1 MKVRKHTIRLVTLC
15 VAFTAGAALVK
26 YQNTNTAKVY
36 AAQHIDNYNSYTYN
50 GHYYDSINF
59 NDEGGM
65 NGELRTSLTSLI
77 RPAGFYIYSSS
88 GTTHLSTQLQYADE
102 DPTNENNMVLFYSR
116 DSITKTAATVNS
128 VVQWNREHVWCKNL
142 SNNNWSKNNG
152 AEDEAGTDILHLRP
166 TYESINSSRSD
177 VPFGDINKTNPK
189 YFDPDTKKVTN
200 DSSKMLYAYSN
211 GTYFEPLDSLK
222 GDVARII
229 MYVWT
234 TYTGYVG
241 LKEYKPLNI
250 LSIFQSYDTL
260 LRWHTQDRPDALE
273 GHRNDYA
280 QSSRQAN
287 RNPFVDH
294 PELAWRIFGDQASN
308 EVKNACMQ
316 AYPYNVEQIDPTGI
330 SLNRNSA
337 SLDSGSTLQL
347 TASLIPNNATASIT
361 WSSSDESVAT
371 VSNSGLV
378 TAVNGGS
385 ATITARVSQSIYA
398 ICSITVTQ
406 AEYIKVASYDFS
418 AGNTSNTSEYSVDEL
433 KARFNDSDVTGG
445 GLSDIVTSVS
455 SSSKVYAGYAN
466 YYDYGLKFGTSSAQ
480 GNFTVA
486 LNREVN
492 RVIVKTAGWTASDTL
507 KVGDAAVQTPGVA
520 YNQANSIKTL
530 TFDIT
535 SSDSVSFVYNKR
547 GFIQSIDFYAPSGVV
562 SPEHYIN
569 TATSYAKLTANE
581 TIESGEEAT
590 ISKTI
595 LEVSGTTTDG
605 TKVSELT
612 LDSNITVSTNSNG
625 NNGKVYSSG
634 AQWRLYQSDN
644 AVVTINASNGA
655 TISSVTFTYESN
667 SGGILKYGNNKVT
680 SGTPVSIN
688 SLSSV
693 SFDVANSGSANNGQ
707 ARVTAISV
715 TYGNTTISVDSI
727 KLHFGATI
735 SKANWDAINE
745 LEDHEITDYG
755 IMMFRTVPER
765 INSVYSVEQYYT
777 NNPENVSIA
786 RKGNGLA
793 SDTDGVIDFSVIV
806 NITRETSFRRI
817 YCAAPFIVVNDHY
830 YFLEEKRY
838 SVNSLASEYL
848 TNGGSSLSNRALQY
862 LANTSPEEE

>member
-102 DPTNENNMVLFYSR
+102 DPTNEKNMVLFYSR

>member
-1 MKVRKHTIRLVTLC
+1 MKVRKHIIRLVALC
-15 VAFTAGAALVK
+15 MAFTAGAALVK

-36 AAQHIDNYNSYTYN
+36 AAQHIDNYNSYTYSGN
-50 GHYYDSINF
+50 YYDSINF

-65 NGELRTSLTSLI
+65 NGDLRTSLTSLI
-77 RPAGFYIYSSS
+77 RPAGFYIYGSS

-177 VPFGDINKTNPK
+177 VPFGDINKASPK

-241 LKEYKPLNI
+241 LKTYQPLNI

-337 SLDSGSTLQL
+337 SLDSGNTLQL
-347 TASLIPNNATASIT
+347 LASLIPNNATASIT

-378 TAVNGGS
+378 AAVNGGS

-398 ICSITVTQ
+398 TCSVTVTQ

-418 AGNTSNTSEYSVDEL
+418 VGNTSNTSEYSVDEL
-433 KARFNDSDVTGG
+433 KTRFNDSDVTGG
-445 GLSDIVTSVS
+445 GLSDIVTSVG
-455 SSSKVYAGYAN
+455 SSSKVYAGYSN
-466 YYDYGLKFGTSSAQ
+466 YYNYGLKFGTSSAQ

-492 RVIVKTAGWTASDTL
+492 RVVVKTAGWTASDAL

-520 YNQANSIKTL
+520 YTDANAIKTL

-569 TATSYAKLTANE
+569 TAASYAKLTANE

-655 TISSVTFTYESN
+655 AISSVTFTYSTYQ
-667 SGGILKYGNNKVT
+667 GGILKYGNNTMT

-693 SFDVANSGSANNGQ
+693 SFDVANSGSVNNGQ

-786 RKGNGLA
+786 RKGNGLVSA
-793 SDTDGVIDFSVIV
+793 VNGVIDFSVIV

-830 YFLEEKRY
+830 YFLTEKRY

-848 TNGGSSLSNRALQY
+848 TNGGSTLSNRALQY